1 MYLKKTSCLLL
12 TLALISLAVPAFADG
27 NPPPIVPGGE
37 IHPWD
42 NNDGNRASY
51 GPFVVHSGWM
61 WLGHGSN
68 AGLIVLP
75 RKSVSQWMKSF
86 GSKSDKAIRKESGTQ
101 VGVPTR

>member
-42 NNDGNRASY
+42 NNDGNRAS
-51 GPFVVHSGWM
+51 
-61 WLGHGSN
+61 
-68 AGLIVLP
+68 
-75 RKSVSQWMKSF
+75 
-86 GSKSDKAIRKESGTQ
+86 
-101 VGVPTR
+101 